1 MSSTEYNN
9 RGNNNEYNSKSAY
22 NAFAYLRINQEIEVL
37 DNSTKKYLHAKIISV
52 DKGYGIK
59 IHWVG
64 WASKYDEFIT
74 ESQYATRIN
83 KASLNRSY
91 MRNKYKPANTDYD
104 DLYVNQEIEVYDT
117 SLKKY
122 KPAKII
128 QVTGGVGIKIHW
140 IGYSDKWDEFINRDQ
155 FSSRINKSSLSPNF
169 MKNKYSNN
177 VNTVAKRDSN
187 QHELTKSDMEDVGL
201 LVSLLVLEQVNFY
214 LADPVKL
221 ATFATYYILCH
232 S

>member
-1 MSSTEYNN
+1 M
-9 RGNNNEYNSKSAY
+9 
-22 NAFAYLRINQEIEVL
+22 
-37 DNSTKKYLHAKIISV
+37 DNSTQKYLHAIIIQV
-52 DKGYGIK
+52 NKGYGIK

-64 WASKYDEFIT
+64 WASNYDEWIT
-74 ESQYATRIN
+74 ESKYSTRIN
-83 KASLNRSY
+83 KASLYPNY

-122 KPAKII
+122 KRAKII
-128 QVTGGVGIKIHW
+128 QVTGGVGVKIHW

-155 FSSRINKSSLSPNF
+155 YSSRINKSSLSPYF
-169 MKNKYSNN
+169 MKNKYPNN
-177 VNTVAKRDSN
+177 VNTVAKRDDN
-187 QHELTKSDMEDVGL
+187 QHQLTKSDMEDVGL

-221 ATFATYYILCH
+221 ATFARYFIIYYMRLF
-232 S
+232 